1 MYPQAS
7 VEIPLMV
14 AALTALDRPGECAG
28 LLLQSGRSMM
38 RVLVLHN
45 RYQLP
50 GGEDVVVR
58 QEIEMLRGAGIETEL
73 YEVNNDA
80 IVGIG
85 QQVRATI
92 GAFYSR
98 QSRSEV
104 AELVKR
110 FRPDVM
116 HVHNFMPRLTPSVYG
131 PARDHGCAVV
141 QTLHN
146 YRLLCANAILQ
157 RNDRPCQDCV
167 GRAYGWPGLMH
178 RCYRGSAVGSAV
190 VSGVTALHRMRGT
203 WRNEVDRY
211 IVLTR
216 FAQDLFARSGVV
228 PPEKIVV
235 KPNAV
240 PDPGVG
246 TGDGKY
252 LLFVGRLSPEKGIRV
267 LLEAAQHADGFPMPL
282 KIVGGGPLE
291 EEVRRCAQDGR
302 IEYLGNQ
309 PQAEV
314 RRLMKHAALLLF
326 PSLWY
331 ETFGMVIAE
340 AFASGL
346 PVIASN
352 LGAMTELVIPE
363 KTGVL
368 VEPGSV
374 NGFLGADKRIVSSPA
389 LHSSMRRNA
398 RISYEQNYTLEANR
412 HMLLRIYEQAR
423 EVAAACQTKVLVE
436 ERSPGE

>member
-1 MYPQAS
+1 ME
-7 VEIPLMV
+7 V
-14 AALTALDRPGECAG
+14 
-28 LLLQSGRSMM
+28 
-38 RVLVLHN
+38 
-45 RYQLP
+45 
-50 GGEDVVVR
+50 
-58 QEIEMLRGAGIETEL
+58 EL
-73 YEVNNDA
+73 YEVDNDA
-80 IVGIG
+80 IVGMR

-92 GAFYSR
+92 GAFYSH
-98 QSRSEV
+98 QSRSKV
-104 AELVKR
+104 AELVKQ

-131 PARDHGCAVV
+131 AAREHGCAVV

-146 YRLLCANAILQ
+146 YRLLCANAILL

-167 GRAYGWPGLMH
+167 GRAYGWPGLIH
-178 RCYRGSAVGSAV
+178 RCYRKSAVGSAV
-190 VSGVTALHRMRGT
+190 VAGVTSWHRMRGT
-203 WRNEVDRY
+203 WHNEVDRY

-216 FAQDLFARSGVV
+216 FAQDLFAQSGVV
-228 PPEKIVV
+228 PPDKIVV

-246 TGDGKY
+246 VGDGKY
-252 LLFVGRLSPEKGIRV
+252 LLYVGRLSPEKGIRV
-267 LLEAAQHADGFPMPL
+267 LIEAAQQGEGFPMPL

-291 EEVRRCAQDGR
+291 DEVRRSAGNGR

-314 RRLMKHAALLLF
+314 RRLMKHATFLLF

-352 LGAMTELVIPE
+352 LGAMTELVSPGE
-363 KTGVL
+363 NGLL
-368 VEPGSV
+368 VEAGSV
-374 NGFLGADKRIVSSPA
+374 NGFLSAVRTVVASPRLEA
-389 LHSSMRRNA
+389 SMRRDA
-398 RISYEQNYTLEANR
+398 RITYEQKYTFEANR
-412 HMLLRIYEQAR
+412 HMLLRVYEQAR
-423 EVAAACQTKVLVE
+423 EVAAASRIEALVE
-436 ERSPGE
+436 TSAPSE